1 MYLSLYKVKAMP
13 VSEQIPALEQA
24 LRDRIRCYCGTGAY
38 DGEEWYDASE
48 LGPYDS
54 AVIHEGFWTPADDYD
69 ERDLVSAIWDH
80 WDRVYCGPADQKD
93 EGYAAALC
101 DYYST
106 VYDLELYCLLCWEK
120 LNDESGVCEAIAEQY

>member
-38 DGEEWYDASE
+38 DGPEWYDASE
-48 LGPYDS
+48 LGPDDS
-54 AVIHEGFWTPADDYD
+54 AVIHDGFYTPADDYD
-69 ERDLVSAIWDH
+69 EWDLVSAIWRH
-80 WDRVYCGPADQKD
+80 WDTVYCGPADQKD

-101 DYYST
+101 DYYAT
-106 VYDLELYCLLCWEK
+106 VYDLELYRLLCCECI
-120 LNDESGVCEAIAEQY
+120 NDESGVCEAIAEQY